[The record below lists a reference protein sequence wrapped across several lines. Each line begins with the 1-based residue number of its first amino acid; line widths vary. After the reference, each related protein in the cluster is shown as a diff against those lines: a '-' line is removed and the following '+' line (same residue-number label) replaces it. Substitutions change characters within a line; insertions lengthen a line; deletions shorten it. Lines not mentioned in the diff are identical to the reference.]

1 MSKAEIKHM
10 LSKILNDLQI
20 GKYSPWGTL
29 DERIYQKAIS
39 RLKTLIRDSLI
50 RIKTDNAIA
59 ESNGGA
65 AAEDTSAGAIII
77 RNLMKSYS
85 MLIDPII
92 YRDQLQAQFQ

>member
-1 MSKAEIKHM
+1 M
-10 LSKILNDLQI
+10 LSKLLADLTS
-20 GKYSPWGTL
+20 GKYPPWKSL

-50 RIKTDNAIA
+50 RIKSNNDGATSEDNNPN
-59 ESNGGA
+59 S
-65 AAEDTSAGAIII
+65 TVIII

-92 YRDQLQAQFQ
+92 YRDQ

>member
-1 MSKAEIKHM
+1 M
-10 LSKILNDLQI
+10 LSKLLADLAS
-20 GKYSPWGTL
+20 GKYTPWKSL

-50 RIKTDNAIA
+50 RIKSNNDGASDDNNPN
-59 ESNGGA
+59 S
-65 AAEDTSAGAIII
+65 TVIII

-92 YRDQLQAQFQ
+92 YRDQ